1 MNNEEIKREA
11 IELGVYYKM
20 NGVVAQRKLSLYD
33 EMLGDNSPINA
44 VAKRNLR
51 VRLDEL
57 DNMHEYIVDEIK
69 RLEAIVGVKSGIV
82 KEWLSET

>member
-20 NGVVAQRKLSLYD
+20 NGVITQRKLSLYD
-33 EMLGDNSPINA
+33 EMLGDDSPINA

-51 VRLDEL
+51 TRLDEL
-57 DNMHEYIVDEIK
+57 DKTHEYIVAEIK
-69 RLEAIVGVKSGIV
+69 RLEAIVGIKSGIV